1 MAPSFDCAVSSLLCA
16 EENIFDIDDFGSEEA
31 HRNHRNNSRKGG
43 FCDDGE
49 EGLPLQSQSDEYLGS
64 MVEKEFHHL
73 PASDYLMRL
82 QSGDLDLAARQQ
94 AVDWIGKANAHFSFG
109 PLCQYLSINYLDRF
123 LSAYEL
129 PNGKAWT
136 MQLLAVACLSLAAKM
151 EEIDVPISHD
161 LQVVESKFVFEARTI
176 QRMELLVLSALRW
189 RMQAV
194 TPFTFIDSFLLMIND
209 DQTNLKTS
217 ILRSSHLIVTTAKG
231 TNLVLQVIICV
242 SNCTNHGEKAADV
255 WWKLN
260 AGIDSL
266 EYRPS
271 EVAAAVAI
279 SVAGEAKTLDNEKA
293 ISMLIQHVHLVKE
306 RVAKCVN
313 LIHDMTLMSGTPM
326 KEASGSAQSGTQS
339 PIGVLDAG
347 CFSYKSEETTVGS
360 CVNSFHSS
368 SDSKRRKLNRP
379 CEVCLDDMGREL
391 WEDNIEYLNS
401 ALNNL
406 P

>member
-31 HRNHRNNSRKGG
+31 HRNHRNDSRKGG

-231 TNLVLQVIICV
+231 
-242 SNCTNHGEKAADV
+242 
-255 WWKLN
+255 
-260 AGIDSL
+260 IDSL

-326 KEASGSAQSGTQS
+326 KEASGVAQSGTQS

-379 CEVCLDDMGREL
+379 CEVGL
-391 WEDNIEYLNS
+391 
-401 ALNNL
+401 
-406 P
+406 

>member
-1 MAPSFDCAVSSLLCA
+1 
-16 EENIFDIDDFGSEEA
+16 
-31 HRNHRNNSRKGG
+31 
-43 FCDDGE
+43 
-49 EGLPLQSQSDEYLGS
+49 
-64 MVEKEFHHL
+64 
-73 PASDYLMRL
+73 
-82 QSGDLDLAARQQ
+82 
-94 AVDWIGKANAHFSFG
+94 
-109 PLCQYLSINYLDRF
+109 
-123 LSAYEL
+123 
-129 PNGKAWT
+129 

-231 TNLVLQVIICV
+231 
-242 SNCTNHGEKAADV
+242 
-255 WWKLN
+255 
-260 AGIDSL
+260 IDSL

-326 KEASGSAQSGTQS
+326 KEASGVAQSGTQS

-379 CEVCLDDMGREL
+379 CEVGL
-391 WEDNIEYLNS
+391 
-401 ALNNL
+401 
-406 P
+406 